1 MQGQRK
7 RNRYKKSGSPPG
19 GMLPHKS
26 DEGEA
31 LNMGSYGMAE
41 AVEAYT
47 APQLEAPAVL
57 EANAG
62 VKRRSPV
69 LTAAMARRMGI
80 YLAGVLILAVGNT
93 LSTRAQLGV
102 SPIISPAFAISEI
115 WHIDFGAATMGV
127 YMVFM
132 AVQFALQGR
141 RTRKLDLLEIL
152 FSLVFSFLL
161 NFFTAAFDR
170 MAVPLGLDTPAL
182 WQKLL
187 LLAGS
192 VVFTGVG
199 AAMIVAMD
207 LVTSPPDG
215 MARAAGVAMG
225 KGLGLGKNTV
235 DVVCVIVSV
244 SLCLLAAGHVVGI
257 GVGTLVAMVAI
268 GRCVALFNRLAL
280 EPMRKAAGLW
290 PACPAGAECQLNYK

>member
-1 MQGQRK
+1 M
-7 RNRYKKSGSPPG
+7 
-19 GMLPHKS
+19 
-26 DEGEA
+26 
-31 LNMGSYGMAE
+31 NMGSYVMAE
-41 AVEAYT
+41 SAEVCS
-47 APQLEAPAVL
+47 APQLEAEVLVSADAGVRRRSAVL
-57 EANAG
+57 TG
-62 VKRRSPV
+62 
-69 LTAAMARRMGI
+69 AMARRMGI
-80 YLAGVLILAVGNT
+80 YLLGVLILAVGNT

-102 SPIISPAFAISEI
+102 SPIISPAYAISEI
-115 WHIDFGAATMGV
+115 WNIDFGVATMGV

-132 AVQFALQGR
+132 TVQFILQGR
-141 RTRKLDLLEIL
+141 RTRKLDLLEIP
-152 FSLVFSFLL
+152 FSLVFSFML
-161 NFFTAAFDR
+161 NFFTGAFDR
-170 MAVPLGLDTPAL
+170 LAVPLGLDTPAL
-182 WQKLL
+182 WQKIV

-192 VVFTGVG
+192 VVCTGVG

-235 DVVCVIVSV
+235 DVACVIVSV
-244 SLCLLAAGHVVGI
+244 ALCLLAAGHVVGI

-290 PACPAGAECQLNYK
+290 PACPAGAECNLNHK

>member
-1 MQGQRK
+1 MREK
-7 RNRYKKSGSPPG
+7 KYKSSVSPQDG
-19 GMLPHKS
+19 ALAHQT

-31 LNMGSYGMAE
+31 LNMGSYAMVESAE
-41 AVEAYT
+41 VRT
-47 APQLEAPAVL
+47 LPQPEVL
-57 EANAG
+57 ERADAG
-62 VKRRSPV
+62 VKRRSGV
-69 LTAAMARRMGI
+69 LTGATVRRMGI
-80 YLAGVLILAVGNT
+80 YLLGVLILAVGNT

-102 SPIISPAFAISEI
+102 SPIISPAYAISEI

-132 AVQFALQGR
+132 AVQFILQGK
-141 RTRKLDLLEIL
+141 RTRKLDLLEIP

-161 NFFTAAFDR
+161 NFFTAGFDR
-170 MAVPLGLDTPAL
+170 LAVPLGLDTPAL
-182 WQKLL
+182 WQKIL

-192 VVFTGVG
+192 VVCTGVG

-207 LVTSPPDG
+207 LVASPPDG
-215 MARAAGVAMG
+215 MARAAGMAMG

-235 DVVCVIVSV
+235 DVACVIVSV
-244 SLCLLAAGHVVGI
+244 SLCMLSAGHVVGI

-268 GRCVALFNRLAL
+268 GRCVAVFNRLAL

-290 PACPAGAECQLNYK
+290 PACPAGAECNLNYK